1 MMSSSTGCRR
11 WVLTAVWIMATAA
24 CLGGREVEL
33 NWTDNELQDTL
44 VDRRSLNVIQSSS
57 QEGD

>member
-1 MMSSSTGCRR
+1 M
-11 WVLTAVWIMATAA
+11 AVWIMATAA

-33 NWTDNELQDTL
+33 NWSDSELEDTL

-57 QEGD
+57 QEGN